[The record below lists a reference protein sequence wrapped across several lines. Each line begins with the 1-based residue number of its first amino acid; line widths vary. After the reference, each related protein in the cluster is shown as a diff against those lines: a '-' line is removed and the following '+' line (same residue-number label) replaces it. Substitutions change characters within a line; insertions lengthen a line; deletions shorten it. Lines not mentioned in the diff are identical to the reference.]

1 MTRKEYCHRLTD
13 IYEALQDF
21 ENELK
26 EIRLKIIM
34 EDNPGRKA
42 WFISA
47 QERLLQDKGALEENL
62 KQFISK
68 NGSVF

>member
-1 MTRKEYCHRLTD
+1 MTRKEYCHRLAD
-13 IYEALQDF
+13 LYAALHDF

-26 EIRLKIIM
+26 EIKRKTIM
-34 EDNPGRKA
+34 ENNPERKM
-42 WFISA
+42 WSIDA
-47 QERLLQDKGALEENL
+47 QKRLLREKDELEEKL